1 MLVPNGFVFIAGKSG
16 TGYVLRQGALGGVGG
31 QVSSRSV
38 CTAFGG
44 AAQSGSTIYLPCTDG
59 LRMIMIGTNGAIH
72 LGWHT
77 SSGATGPPVIGGGA
91 VWSLDL
97 GAGVLLAL
105 SPSTGAVLAR
115 IGVGPLPHFASPTLW
130 DGLVMVGTMRG
141 VTAVRPLA

>member
-1 MLVPNGFVFIAGKSG
+1 MLVPGGFVFIAGKSG

-59 LRMIMIGTNGAIH
+59 LRMIVIGSSGAIH

-77 SSGATGPPVIGGGA
+77 SAGPAGRPSSAGAPSGAWTSGPVN
-91 VWSLDL
+91 S
-97 GAGVLLAL
+97 
-105 SPSTGAVLAR
+105 S
-115 IGVGPLPHFASPTLW
+115 HC
-130 DGLVMVGTMRG
+130 
-141 VTAVRPLA
+141 RP